1 MFMYYYP
8 TELYHHGVLGQ
19 KWGVR
24 RYQRS
29 DGSLTRQGRKR
40 FKEVANSERKQ
51 KKVRKE
57 SLKILNKDLE
67 KTEKNR
73 VKSKEKYKE
82 TSNEKYQDKAK
93 QYFKHSKELKTAIKN
108 IDSGAWKAGKE
119 YCTTNSSIKI
129 PFAYVGLL
137 GPRIGIAHIPK
148 HKVIINSSSK

>member
-1 MFMYYYP
+1 MLMYYYP

-40 FKEVANSERKQ
+40 FKEVAKSERKQ

-73 VKSKEKYKE
+73 VKSKL
-82 TSNEKYQDKAK
+82 S
-93 QYFKHSKELKTAIKN
+93 
-108 IDSGAWKAGKE
+108 
-119 YCTTNSSIKI
+119 
-129 PFAYVGLL
+129 
-137 GPRIGIAHIPK
+137 
-148 HKVIINSSSK
+148 

>member
-1 MFMYYYP
+1 MYYYP

-24 RYQRS
+24 RYQRA

-40 FKEVANSERKQ
+40 FKEVAKSERKQ

-67 KTEKNR
+67 KTEKKR
-73 VKSKEKYKE
+73 SEYKEKYKE

-93 QYFKHSKELKTAIKN
+93 QYLKQSRDLKTAIKN
-108 IDSGAWKAGKE
+108 IDSGAWKAGKD
-119 YCTTNSSIKI
+119 YCTTNKGIKV
-129 PFAYVGLL
+129 PYAYVGLL
-137 GPRIGIAHIPK
+137 GPKIGIANIPK
-148 HKVIINSSSK
+148 HKVIINDKSK

>member
-1 MFMYYYP
+1 MYYP

-24 RYQRS
+24 RYQRA
-29 DGSLTRQGRKR
+29 DGSLTRHGRKR
-40 FKEVANSERKQ
+40 FNEVSKSERKQ
-51 KKVRKE
+51 NKVRKE
-57 SLKILNKDLE
+57 SLKLLNKDLA

-73 VKSKEKYKE
+73 LKSKEKYKE

-93 QYFKHSKELKTAIKN
+93 QYLKQSKELKTAIKN

-148 HKVIINSSSK
+148 HKVIINKSK